1 MARKGGEEIEL
12 CLVMHEVDIGGV
24 TKVDV
29 INKFDDFYLCIP
41 KVIIDYLSI
50 CNLYL

>member
-1 MARKGGEEIEL
+1 MARKGEEIEL
-12 CLVMHEVDIGGV
+12 CLVMHEVDIGV